1 MYIYIYTISI
11 LRFLQKSH
19 SKTLQYAHPNPNSAP
34 VKKTNLSIV
43 RVELF
48 SNLHIFEVG
57 GILSV
62 LFSTGG
68 RRGKGIE
75 EEEKRERRK
84 TEGERQQKIISGHE
98 NDNKKN

>member
-1 MYIYIYTISI
+1 MQEY
-11 LRFLQKSH
+11 
-19 SKTLQYAHPNPNSAP
+19 PNSAP

-68 RRGKGIE
+68 EKGERTSRGTKEG
-75 EEEKRERRK
+75 K
-84 TEGERQQKIISGHE
+84 TEKGR
-98 NDNKKN
+98 